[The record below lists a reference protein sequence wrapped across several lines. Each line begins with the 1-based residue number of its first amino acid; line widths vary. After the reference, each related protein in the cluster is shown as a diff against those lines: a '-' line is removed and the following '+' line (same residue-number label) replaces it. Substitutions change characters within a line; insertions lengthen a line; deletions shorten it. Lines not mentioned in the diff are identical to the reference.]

1 MYQQRHHRSANAH
14 RQEGVYYE
22 SCLEGTLMLLCSL
35 MDNDVP
41 VRPDQNASLDGKI
54 LGANAIPGNG
64 GRGC

>member
-1 MYQQRHHRSANAH
+1 
-14 RQEGVYYE
+14 
-22 SCLEGTLMLLCSL
+22 MLLCSL